1 MSNTTNQLSEMTTPV
16 SGDLI
21 PVWSTGNGS
30 TRKLSFGNLALW
42 IATALQNL
50 SVAGYV
56 KVPAVTVANL
66 PSASVAGAGAR
77 ATVSDA
83 NATTFNAVVAGGGA
97 NILPVFSTGTEWRIG

>member
-1 MSNTTNQLSEMTTPV
+1 MSTTNQLNEMTAPQ
-16 SGDLI
+16 SGDLL

-42 IATALQNL
+42 IAGAISNMT
-50 SVAGYV
+50 VAGYV

-66 PSASVAGAGAR
+66 PSASVAGAGSR

-83 NATTFNAVVAGGGA
+83 NATTFNSVVAGGGA
-97 NILPVFSTGTEWRIG
+97 NILPVFSDGTNWRIG